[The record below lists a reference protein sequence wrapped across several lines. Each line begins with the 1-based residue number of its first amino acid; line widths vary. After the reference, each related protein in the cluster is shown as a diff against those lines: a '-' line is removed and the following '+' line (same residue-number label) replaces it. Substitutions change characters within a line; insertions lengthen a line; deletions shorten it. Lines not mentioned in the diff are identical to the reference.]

1 LKFLFVSLTNWIWMI
16 SETNKVIVI
25 NKRLSLLLGNT
36 QWFSIHSDVETKIS
50 SSWIF
55 VLLLIILFF
64 LGYAEGFTIHAN
76 IETEIAIWIII
87 TFLSHYIS
95 TSLKFL
101 FTGLTNWIWMI
112 SEINKVIII
121 NIGLS
126 LLLSNTQWFSIH
138 SDIETKI
145 SSSWVFI
152 LLLIILFFLSDAIWF
167 AIHADIETKI
177 TIWIIITLLS

>member
-1 LKFLFVSLTNWIWMI
+1 
-16 SETNKVIVI
+16 
-25 NKRLSLLLGNT
+25 
-36 QWFSIHSDVETKIS
+36 
-50 SSWIF
+50 
-55 VLLLIILFF
+55 

-101 FTGLTNWIWMI
+101 FTGLTYWIWMI

-126 LLLSNTQWFSIH
+126 LLLSNTQ
-138 SDIETKI
+138 
-145 SSSWVFI
+145 
-152 LLLIILFFLSDAIWF
+152 
-167 AIHADIETKI
+167 
-177 TIWIIITLLS
+177 